1 MQKHQVIVIGA
12 GAAGLMAAIKA
23 AQDGAKVFLLEKM
36 EKPARKIR
44 ITGKGRCNITNM
56 RPEPE
61 LMQKIHPNNRFFR
74 PAFRNFSNND
84 LVRFLNENGLET
96 IEERGERVFP
106 ASQKAWDVA
115 ETLIGIAEKQGV
127 EIKCHAKVLGLN
139 SVDGII
145 QSISV
150 ESGEGVEQ
158 LTSDAFVIATGGLSY
173 PATGSTGD
181 GYEWAKELG
190 IEVVPTRPSLVGLYV
205 KQHNEKLAGLELRNV
220 SLQLWVDGGCKDE
233 EFGELSF
240 SSKGVE
246 GAIVLRLSRDAVDA
260 LAKKSKVQFKLD
272 LKPALGEERLRQR
285 IQRELSAKPSPVVVE
300 ALLRKLLPAQLVAPF
315 AEKAGVSV
323 TQKTV
328 KLKKGSLQRIVSCL
342 KSFEMEVVG
351 HEGYERAVI
360 TVGGISLN
368 ELDSKTMQAKK
379 YANLFFAG
387 EVIDL
392 DGNTGGYNLQI
403 AFSTGYLAG
412 LSVAK
417 LCKASCRTK

>member
-1 MQKHQVIVIGA
+1 MQKYQVIVIGA

-23 AQDGAKVFLLEKM
+23 AQDGASVLLLEKM
-36 EKPARKIR
+36 EKPARKVR

-56 RPEPE
+56 RPEVE
-61 LMQKIHPNNRFFR
+61 LMQKIHPNSRFFR
-74 PAFRNFSNND
+74 PAFRSFTNND

-115 ETLIGIAEKQGV
+115 ETLAKVAQKQGV
-127 EIKCHAKVLGLN
+127 EIRCNAKVLGL
-139 SVDGII
+139 SSIDGTI
-145 QSISV
+145 QAVSV
-150 ESGEGVEQ
+150 EQSGEVER
-158 LTSDAFVIATGGLSY
+158 LAANTFVVATGGLSY

-181 GYEWAKELG
+181 GYQWANELD
-190 IEVVPTRPSLVGLYV
+190 IAMVATRPSLVGLYV
-205 KQHNEKLAGLELRNV
+205 KQHNEKQAGLELRNV

-240 SSKGVE
+240 SAKGVE

-260 LAKKSKVQFKLD
+260 LAKKSKVQLKLD
-272 LKPALGEERLRQR
+272 LKPALNQEQLKQR
-285 IQRELSAKPSPVVVE
+285 IYRELDSTPRPATVD
-300 ALLRKLLPAQLVAPF
+300 ALLRKLMPAQLVTPF

-323 TQKTV
+323 KQKTAE
-328 KLKKGSLQRIVSCL
+328 LKSGSLQRIIATL
-342 KSFEMEVVG
+342 KSFDMDVAG
-351 HEGYERAVI
+351 HEGYERAVV
-360 TVGGISLN
+360 TAGGISLS
-368 ELDSKTMQAKK
+368 ELDPKTMRAKK

-412 LSVAK
+412 LSAAK
-417 LCKASCRTK
+417 LQANV

>member
-1 MQKHQVIVIGA
+1 MQKYQVIVIGA

-23 AQDGAKVFLLEKM
+23 AQDGAKVLLLEKM

-56 RPEPE
+56 RAEVE
-61 LMQKIHPNNRFFR
+61 LMRKIHPNSRFFR
-74 PAFRNFSNND
+74 PAFRNFTNND

-115 ETLIGIAEKQGV
+115 EALVKIAQKQGV
-127 EIKCHAKVLGLN
+127 EVRCHAKVLGL
-139 SVDGII
+139 SSIDGTI
-145 QSISV
+145 QSVSV
-150 ESGEGVEQ
+150 EQGGQVEL
-158 LTSDAFVIATGGLSY
+158 LTANAFIIATGGLSY

-190 IEVVPTRPSLVGLYV
+190 VDMVATRPSLVGLYV
-205 KQHNEKLAGLELRNV
+205 KQHDEQLAGLELRNV
-220 SLQLWVDGGCKDE
+220 SLQLWVDGGCKGE

-240 SSKGVE
+240 SAKGVE

-260 LAKKSKVQFKLD
+260 LAKKSKVQLKLD
-272 LKPALGEERLRQR
+272 LKSALSEEQLRQR
-285 IQRELSAKPSPVVVE
+285 IQRELDATPRPATVE
-300 ALLRKLLPAQLVAPF
+300 ALLRKLLPAQLITPF

-323 TQKTV
+323 KQKTV
-328 KLKKGSLQRIVSCL
+328 ELKKGSLQRIIATL
-342 KSFEMEVVG
+342 KSFDMDVIG
-351 HEGYERAVI
+351 HEGYERAVV
-360 TVGGISLN
+360 TAGGISLN
-368 ELDSKTMQAKK
+368 ELDSKTMRAKK
-379 YANLFFAG
+379 YTNLFFAG

-412 LSVAK
+412 LSAAK
-417 LCKASCRTK
+417 LMS